1 MAYIPRRDLVFVIFI
16 QSFLKQFL
24 FFKSR
29 RPSRVNATNS
39 GPAPFSHLRD
49 EMPSMIPSLLDLAA
63 LNPIPSVIL
72 TCLDPN
78 SDHMIVTALVKDCR
92 KVSGKIQME
101 AASRSA
107 LKVQMSG
114 LRRSC
119 QGIEDDIAAVTK
131 ATKVRQVDDNLFC
144 ENVEKFKIQ
153 REEVEHLEEEKD
165 RLQELHDSL
174 EDEISRLKEQ
184 DRQIQRSESP
194 NQQEIYQLQ
203 DEHRVA
209 NKELEKKL
217 SQLERGL
224 EYDEV
229 RLQRFVMSTLRPKM
243 KEREDLVVSTYTHE
257 DLAALTARNEFYNRL
272 GYFLVCVALVVLAI
286 FLHVFVN
293 RLGAALLN

>member
-1 MAYIPRRDLVFVIFI
+1 MVRIREFGHSSLCLNPISNNSIL
-16 QSFLKQFL
+16 
-24 FFKSR
+24 SR
-29 RPSRVNATNS
+29 KRSHVNAAKYS
-39 GPAPFSHLRD
+39 VPVPFSHLRD
-49 EMPSMIPSLLDLAA
+49 EMSSMVPSLLDITA
-63 LNPIPSVIL
+63 LYPIPNVIL

-78 SDHMIVTALVKDCR
+78 SDQMIVTGLVNDCR
-92 KVSGKIQME
+92 AISGKIQIE
-101 AASRSA
+101 AESRSA
-107 LKVQMSG
+107 LNVQMSH

-119 QGIEDDIAAVTK
+119 QDIEVDIGAVTK

-153 REEVEHLEEEKD
+153 REEVDNLEVEKD

-174 EDEISRLKEQ
+174 EDEIDRLKEQ
-184 DRQIQRSESP
+184 DRQIQKSESP
-194 NQQEIYQLQ
+194 NQREIYQLD
-203 DEHRVA
+203 DEHRAA

-217 SQLERGL
+217 SHLERGL

-257 DLAALTARNEFYNRL
+257 DLAALTTRNVFYNRL

-286 FLHVFVN
+286 FIHVFVN
-293 RLGAALLN
+293 RLGAALFN